1 MSVINITN
9 LSKKYRNLVVF
20 NDLTI
25 TFVSGDMIFLVGNN
39 GSGKSTF
46 IKCLLKLIKYEGNV
60 EDQNISYSYCPEKLI
75 FPDYLT
81 IGDFLSLF
89 GKVKNIDKESLSV
102 KLDYYY
108 NKFNLREHLD
118 KYLIKLSKGT
128 KQKLL
133 IILTLMVDAD
143 VYIFDEP
150 LNGLDR
156 TTRRTFYEELRK
168 LHQTSKIV
176 IISTHH
182 LSSYRFKNRK
192 VIDFNNL

>member
-25 TFVSGDMIFLVGNN
+25 TFIPGDMIFLVGNN

-81 IGDFLSLF
+81 IGDFYHSLE
-89 GKVKNIDKESLSV
+89 K
-102 KLDYYY
+102 
-108 NKFNLREHLD
+108 
-118 KYLIKLSKGT
+118 
-128 KQKLL
+128 
-133 IILTLMVDAD
+133 
-143 VYIFDEP
+143 
-150 LNGLDR
+150 
-156 TTRRTFYEELRK
+156 
-168 LHQTSKIV
+168 
-176 IISTHH
+176 
-182 LSSYRFKNRK
+182 
-192 VIDFNNL
+192 

>member
-1 MSVINITN
+1 M
-9 LSKKYRNLVVF
+9 
-20 NDLTI
+20 
-25 TFVSGDMIFLVGNN
+25 VGNN

-168 LHQTSKIV
+168 LHQASKIV